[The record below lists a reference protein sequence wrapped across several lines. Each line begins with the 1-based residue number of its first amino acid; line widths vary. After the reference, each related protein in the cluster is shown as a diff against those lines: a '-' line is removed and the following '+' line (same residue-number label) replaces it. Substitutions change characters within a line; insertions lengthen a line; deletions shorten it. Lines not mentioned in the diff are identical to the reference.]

1 MKIKTLLLFLF
12 LTTGE
17 LAMSQDSLSLS
28 KDRFT
33 ISVLTCSPGTEVYS
47 VFGHSSLRVIDR
59 QKDTDQVYNFGI
71 FDFDTPNFA
80 YKFLKGKLQY
90 QLGIVSTPH
99 FVQTYT
105 SENRL
110 VSEQVLELS
119 EAEEIAIV
127 RRLNYLYLPEN
138 RFYYYSFLN
147 RNCSTELRDLLSEIE
162 VTFSKDTLESSNRAL
177 LKPYLNRTPWLR
189 LGVNMLL
196 GKMMDRNSNRFQS
209 TFLPISFEGEVDK
222 ALLHKKGIVTEENVL
237 NSLPKELG
245 TSYQKIFSPLKVFSA
260 LLLVL
265 LFWSPKPVKI
275 VLCLMVGA
283 TGILLG
289 LLWIFS
295 GHPEIRNNL
304 DILWCNP
311 LYLLYIPMMLRN
323 KVSKL
328 LTYTLSGSLILTVVI
343 WLTGIQHFDIAV
355 IPLIGILGLI
365 NYKSL
370 TRQTGLVSESI

>member
-12 LTTGE
+12 LTTGQ
-17 LAMSQDSLSLS
+17 LAISQDSVSLS

-33 ISVLTCSPGTEVYS
+33 ISILTCSPGTEVYS

-59 QKDTDQVYNFGI
+59 KNDTDQVYNFGI

-90 QLGIVSTPH
+90 SLGIQQTPR
-99 FVQTYT
+99 FIQIYT

-110 VSEQVLELS
+110 VSEQVLDLTE
-119 EAEEIAIV
+119 EEEIAIV
-127 RRLNYLYLPEN
+127 RQLNYLYLPEN

-147 RNCSTELRDLLSEIE
+147 RNCSTELRDLLSEIQ
-162 VTFSKDTLESSNRAL
+162 VHFSKDTLESSNRAL
-177 LKPYLNRTPWLR
+177 LQPYLNRTPWLR

-196 GKMMDRNSNRFQS
+196 GKMMDSNSNRFQS
-209 TFLPISFEGEVDK
+209 AFLPISFEEEVDK
-222 ALLHKKGIVTEENVL
+222 ALLHNSGIIIEENNL
-237 NSLPKELG
+237 NALPEDLG
-245 TSYQKIFSPLKVFSA
+245 TSYQKIFSPLKAFSA
-260 LLLVL
+260 LLIIL

-275 VLCLMVGA
+275 ALCLMVGV

-328 LTYTLSGSLILTVVI
+328 LAYTLSGNLILTVVI

-355 IPLIGILGLI
+355 IPLMGILGLV

-370 TRQTGLVSESI
+370 KRESEPA

>member
-1 MKIKTLLLFLF
+1 M
-12 LTTGE
+12 GQ
-17 LAMSQDSLSLS
+17 LAMSQDSVSLS

-47 VFGHSSLRVIDR
+47 VFGHSSIRVIDR
-59 QKDTDQVYNFGI
+59 QNNTDQVYNFGI

-90 QLGIVSTPH
+90 SLGIQQTPR
-99 FVQTYT
+99 FIQIYT

-110 VSEQVLELS
+110 VSEQVLNLTE
-119 EAEEIAIV
+119 EEEIAIV

-162 VTFSKDTLESSNRAL
+162 VVFSKDTLESSNRAL
-177 LKPYLNRTPWLR
+177 LQPYLNRTPWLR

-196 GKMMDRNSNRFQS
+196 GKTMDSNSNRFQS
-209 TFLPISFEGEVDK
+209 AFLPISFEEEVDK
-222 ALLHKKGIVTEENVL
+222 ALLHNSGMVIAENNL
-237 NSLPKELG
+237 NALPEDLG
-245 TSYQKIFSPLKVFSA
+245 TSYQKTFSPLRVFSV
-260 LLLVL
+260 LFFIL
-265 LFWSPKPVKI
+265 LFWSPKPVKVIICLI
-275 VLCLMVGA
+275 VGIVGV
-283 TGILLG
+283 LLG

-311 LYLLYIPMMLRN
+311 LYLLYIPMIVRN
-323 KVSKL
+323 KSSKL
-328 LTYTLSGSLILTVVI
+328 LTYLLSGSLALTVII
-343 WLTGIQHFDIAV
+343 WLIGIQHFDIAV
-355 IPLIGILGLI
+355 IPLISILGLL

-370 TRQTGLVSESI
+370 VRHPELVSGSVDQTSSINDQ

>member
-1 MKIKTLLLFLF
+1 LKIKTLLLFLF
-12 LTTGE
+12 LTTGQ
-17 LAMSQDSLSLS
+17 LAISQDSVSLS

-33 ISVLTCSPGTEVYS
+33 ISILTCSPGTEVYS

-59 QKDTDQVYNFGI
+59 KNDTDQVYNFGI

-90 QLGIVSTPH
+90 SLGIQQTPR
-99 FVQTYT
+99 FIQIYT

-110 VSEQVLELS
+110 VSEQVLDLTE
-119 EAEEIAIV
+119 EEEIAIV
-127 RRLNYLYLPEN
+127 RQLNYLYLPEN

-147 RNCSTELRDLLSEIE
+147 RNCSTELRDLLSEIQ
-162 VTFSKDTLESSNRAL
+162 VHFSKDTLESSNRAL
-177 LKPYLNRTPWLR
+177 LQPYLNRTPWLR

-196 GKMMDRNSNRFQS
+196 GKMMDSNSNRFQS
-209 TFLPISFEGEVDK
+209 AFLPISFEEEVDK
-222 ALLHKKGIVTEENVL
+222 ALLHNSGIIIEENNL
-237 NSLPKELG
+237 NALPEDLG
-245 TSYQKIFSPLKVFSA
+245 TSYQKIFSPLKAFSA
-260 LLLVL
+260 LLIIL

-275 VLCLMVGA
+275 ALCLMVGV

-328 LTYTLSGSLILTVVI
+328 LAYTLSGNLILTVVI

-355 IPLIGILGLI
+355 IPLMGILGLV

-370 TRQTGLVSESI
+370 KRESEPA